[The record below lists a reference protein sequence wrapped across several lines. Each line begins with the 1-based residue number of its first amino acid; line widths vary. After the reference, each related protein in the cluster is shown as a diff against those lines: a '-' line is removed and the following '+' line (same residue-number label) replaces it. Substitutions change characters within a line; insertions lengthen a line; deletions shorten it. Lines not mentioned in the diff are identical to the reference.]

1 MNGGHLCMDNKHG
14 REPDLAARI
23 ETSGP
28 GHTSFCTKPEHQPHI
43 FSYRGTSCRK
53 DLRMRRLRRTSRT
66 PHGGLIIAPS
76 PACMGLCIDLDEHGS
91 RFFGDTFDLKH

>member
-1 MNGGHLCMDNKHG
+1 
-14 REPDLAARI
+14 
-23 ETSGP
+23 
-28 GHTSFCTKPEHQPHI
+28 
-43 FSYRGTSCRK
+43 
-53 DLRMRRLRRTSRT
+53 MRRLRRTSRT